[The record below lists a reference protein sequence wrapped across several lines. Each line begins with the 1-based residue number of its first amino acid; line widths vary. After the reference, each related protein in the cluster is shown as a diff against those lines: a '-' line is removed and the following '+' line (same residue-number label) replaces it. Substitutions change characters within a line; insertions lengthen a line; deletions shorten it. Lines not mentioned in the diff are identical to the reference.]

1 MNKSFLLSLILVISS
16 NSFAEI
22 VEVYRWKPFP
32 GKSAQ
37 LLSDMEEAAQ
47 IHSDMG
53 ISVQINQLGI
63 GSTQNIPHPYVSKA
77 SVFWLYPLVCRINSH
92 TC

>member
-37 LLSDMEEAAQ
+37 LLSDMQEAAQ

-53 ISVQINQLGI
+53 FPFRLINW
-63 GSTQNIPHPYVSKA
+63 VSAPRKT
-77 SVFWLYPLVCRINSH
+77 LIM
-92 TC
+92 